1 MTITELLTIMQN
13 RLLTLNEARK
23 AAVTAGDLERVVQI
37 DGDLVTTYTTVEKL
51 QKAVELGLTN

>member
-23 AAVTAGDLERVVQI
+23 AAVLSGDLERVVQI

-51 QKAVELGLTN
+51 HKAVELGLSS

>member
-23 AAVTAGDLERVVQI
+23 SAVLAGDLERVVQI